1 MKKQE
6 ILKKNYI
13 IVALLSIMT
22 LLGTFYLKKVYQYG
36 NALKEEKSPLMEVTS
51 LLNCEEFLNYVQ
63 ENGDILL
70 YYSQKYSKLEEDF
83 ASFIKEKEIKNVV
96 YVENKNNEKDF
107 LERLKIEYSNNIFP
121 SVKENSSFLF
131 SFVEGKIVDF
141 LEINE
146 NTTLENIQIFLEKN
160 GDYL

>member
-22 LLGTFYLKKVYQYG
+22 LLGTFYLKKVYQNG

-70 YYSQKYSKLEEDF
+70 YYSQKYSNL
-83 ASFIKEKEIKNVV
+83 
-96 YVENKNNEKDF
+96 
-107 LERLKIEYSNNIFP
+107 
-121 SVKENSSFLF
+121 LF
-131 SFVEGKIVDF
+131 
-141 LEINE
+141 
-146 NTTLENIQIFLEKN
+146 
-160 GDYL
+160 